1 MPMDMG
7 LMALAMI
14 VVAVIVAVAIGVVVY
29 GAIRAARAPRSE
41 VEDARAVLDRRLASG
56 DITPEEYY
64 ERESAL
70 RSGEVAPPR
79 RRRRRG

>member
-1 MPMDMG
+1 MDMG

-14 VVAVIVAVAIGVVVY
+14 VVAVIIAVAVGVAVY
-29 GAIRAARAPRSE
+29 GAIRAARGSRSE
-41 VEDARAVLDRRLASG
+41 LEGARAVLDRRLASG
-56 DITPEEYY
+56 DITPEEYF

-70 RSGEVAPPR
+70 RSGEVAPQ